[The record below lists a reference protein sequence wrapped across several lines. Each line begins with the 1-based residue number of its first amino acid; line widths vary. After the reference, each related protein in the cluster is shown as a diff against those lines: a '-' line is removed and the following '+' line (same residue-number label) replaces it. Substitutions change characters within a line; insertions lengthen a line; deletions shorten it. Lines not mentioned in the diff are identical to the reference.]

1 MQLSIDLA
9 NRSNQDKVNVDL
21 QWSIEVQIPKPGYL
35 ARVFRSSNK
44 VEKKYALLSLI
55 LKCPQISYVINPSCS
70 PSL

>member
-44 VEKKYALLSLI
+44 VEKKVRLVVTDI
-55 LKCPQISYVINPSCS
+55 KVP
-70 PSL
+70 